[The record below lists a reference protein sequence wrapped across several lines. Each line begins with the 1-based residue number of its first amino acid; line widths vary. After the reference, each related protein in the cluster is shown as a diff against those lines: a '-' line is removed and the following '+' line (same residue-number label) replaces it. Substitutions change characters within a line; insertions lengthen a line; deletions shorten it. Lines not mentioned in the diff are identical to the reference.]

1 MLIELLWSWSELS
14 RFEGLELAC
23 RDYYARLA
31 TLLPSAA
38 SAQIRL
44 RCCLR
49 DTMTVA

>member
-1 MLIELLWSWSELS
+1 MLIELSWSELS
-14 RFEGLELAC
+14 KLEGLELAC
-23 RDYYARLA
+23 RDCRARLA

-38 SAQIRL
+38 SAEMRL